1 MSSDDNVKTIQS
13 VYEAF
18 GRGDVPAIL
27 DAVTDDVDWASDAD
41 STEVPWWGVRHGKAE
56 VGDFFTKLGTEMELE
71 EFTPLAIV
79 GDGDVVLTVVRFG
92 MKSRT
97 NGRSASMLLHHYWK
111 FRDGKIEYYRGA
123 EDTLQTLRTFRA

>member
-1 MSSDDNVKTIQS
+1 MSSDDNVKTVQS

-27 DAVTDDVDWASDAD
+27 EVLTDDVDWASDAD

-56 VGDFFTKLGTEMELE
+56 VTDFFATLATEMEVE
-71 EFTPLAIV
+71 EFTPLAV
-79 GDGDVVLTVVRFG
+79 LGDGDVVLTVVRFR

-97 NGRSASMLLHHYWK
+97 NGRGASMLLHHYWK
-111 FRDGKIEYYRGA
+111 VRDGKIEYYRGA
-123 EDTLQTLRTFRA
+123 EDTLLTRRTVQA

>member
-1 MSSDDNVKTIQS
+1 VSSNDNVKTVQS

-56 VGDFFTKLGTEMELE
+56 VDDFFTKLGTEMELE
-71 EFTPLAIV
+71 EFTPLAIA

-111 FRDGKIEYYRGA
+111 LRDGKIEYYRGA
-123 EDTLQTLRTFRA
+123 EDTLQTLRTFQA

>member
-1 MSSDDNVKTIQS
+1 MSSDDNVKTIQT

-56 VGDFFTKLGTEMELE
+56 VGAFFTELGTEMELE

-79 GDGDVVLTVVRFG
+79 GDGDIVLTVVRFA

-97 NGRSASMLLHHYWK
+97 NGRSASMLLHHYWM

-123 EDTLQTLRTFRA
+123 EDTLQTLRTFQA